1 MNASTPKSIPELAE
15 LVRRDPVLGR
25 VHEFLR
31 ARADDDPAHDV
42 AHAERV
48 ALWTLR
54 LAPEVPQRLAVAA
67 ALLHDSVNVPK
78 DSPDRARASE
88 LCAAEASQLL
98 PSLGFSDEETV
109 TIADAIRTHSYSRG
123 EPPKSELG
131 RALQDADRLE
141 TLGALGL
148 CRVLSTGA
156 RLGARYFEAL
166 DPWAERRG
174 LDDRSYSVDHFFT
187 KLLSLADTMHTPL
200 GRQEARGRTEY
211 LLTFLE
217 QLGREIGVPFARSP
231 RLAD

>member
-1 MNASTPKSIPELAE
+1 MSPSTPESIPELRE
-15 LVRRDPVLGR
+15 LVRRDSALAR
-25 VHEFLR
+25 VHEFLSE
-31 ARADDDPAHDV
+31 RADDDPAHDV

-54 LAPEVPQRLAVAA
+54 LAPRVSHRLAIAA
-67 ALLHDSVNVPK
+67 ALLHDSVNVRK

-88 LCAAEASQLL
+88 LCAAEAVRLL
-98 PSLGFSDEETV
+98 PALGFSDEETA

-123 EPPKSELG
+123 ETPTSELG
-131 RALQDADRLE
+131 CALQDADRLE

-148 CRVLSTGA
+148 CRVLSTGT

-174 LDDRSYSVDHFFT
+174 LDDRRYSVDHFFT
-187 KLLSLADTMHTPL
+187 KLLGLADTMLTPM
-200 GRQEARGRTEY
+200 GQREARARTAY

-217 QLGREIGVPFARSP
+217 QLGREIGVPFPAIAASR
-231 RLAD
+231 

>member
-1 MNASTPKSIPELAE
+1 MNATPTSIPDLRE
-15 LVRRDPVLGR
+15 LVRHEPALAR
-25 VHEFLR
+25 VHEFLCEHT
-31 ARADDDPAHDV
+31 ADDPAHDV

-54 LAPEVPQRLAVAA
+54 LAPEVPHRVAIAA

-88 LCAAEASQLL
+88 LCAAEARALL
-98 PSLGFSDEETV
+98 PTVGFNDEETV
-109 TIADAIRTHSYSRG
+109 TISDAIRTHSYSRG
-123 EPPKSELG
+123 ELPKSELG

-156 RLGARYFEAL
+156 RLGARYFEAI
-166 DPWAERRG
+166 DPWAERRV
-174 LDDRSYSVDHFFT
+174 LDDLSFSVDHFFT
-187 KLLSLADTMHTPL
+187 KLLGLTDTMLTPL
-200 GRQEARGRTEY
+200 GRQEARARTEY
-211 LLTFLE
+211 LITFLE

-231 RLAD
+231 RLTD